1 MFYQFAMLVVLV
13 ALGICTIALPCFQA
27 VKVKEYRN
35 DERWQLV
42 QNKANH
48 VAMYYYSAL
57 GFTICIGFSIT
68 VIFDIQF
75 SIGLDRVLQY
85 SLCAILLRNGI
96 ELFALRHFDRAL

>member
-1 MFYQFAMLVVLV
+1 MIYQFVMLVVLV
-13 ALGICTIALPCFQA
+13 VLGICTIALPCFQA

-48 VAMYYYSAL
+48 VAMHYYSAL
-57 GFTICIGFSIT
+57 GFAICIGIIIT
-68 VIFDIQF
+68 TIFDIQF

-85 SLCAILLRNGI
+85 SLIAIFLRNAI
-96 ELFALRHFDRAL
+96 ELFSLRHFDKVL